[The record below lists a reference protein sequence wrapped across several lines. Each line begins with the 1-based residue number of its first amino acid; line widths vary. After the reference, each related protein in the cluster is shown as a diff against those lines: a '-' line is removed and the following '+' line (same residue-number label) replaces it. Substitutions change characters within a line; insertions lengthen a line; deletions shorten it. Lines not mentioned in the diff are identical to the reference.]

1 MCIRYHAHLDMQPSD
16 DIVDILSFLA
26 YELVGYYTR
35 IASQVRDSDLRS
47 QPSHPQPPTQEP
59 SLSVTT
65 TTTARGDPEEPL
77 GPFSM
82 PIERPLD
89 HKQVN
94 SASPILPGH
103 VTRAVATHGL
113 GLGLGLGEVKRGGYG
128 FANFDGRAKRR
139 RRVV

>member
-1 MCIRYHAHLDMQPSD
+1 MQPSD

-35 IASQVRDSDLRS
+35 IASQVRDSDLQR
-47 QPSHPQPPTQEP
+47 QPQGPQPPTQEQP
-59 SLSVTT
+59 
-65 TTTARGDPEEPL
+65 ARDPEEPL

-82 PIERPLD
+82 PVERPLD
-89 HKQVN
+89 QKQVN

-103 VTRAVATHGL
+103 VTRAVAAHGL